1 MSQTRRMTAKEFH
14 ESGLLYHVNE
24 TALWPLGLALAV
36 SVDKET
42 GEYAEGLLVV
52 EDAVPEVIQD
62 PDPEIRARA
71 NAWLAERYRTVKP

>member
-1 MSQTRRMTAKEFH
+1 MATARLTPKEFH

-36 SVDKET
+36 DVDPVT
-42 GEYAEGLLVV
+42 GEYQPGLLII
-52 EDAVPEVIQD
+52 DRGEVIQD

-71 NAWLAERYRTVKP
+71 NVWLAERFRTVKP